1 MNAQGK
7 HTAPRHVQK
16 RRLRPVHRG
25 VAIVGAGAV
34 VITSAFFGVIGA
46 TSTELPTYAPVRDV
60 VADDFGREASDA
72 WGAAETGGDYALSSP
87 QNFAVDGNAGLAELP
102 RSGSSLTASLDGVSV
117 RDVLSSTTVAV
128 PELPTA
134 GNGVYAGIQS
144 RVSATS
150 YYLVSVRVAPGGR
163 AFLTALRVVGS
174 TAKQVDLVRDVPVA
188 TGLVEGDALHLDVE
202 VTGTTDVQVR
212 ARAYTGDT
220 APDWQLTT
228 NDTSDARLEKAG
240 AVALWAYVSSKS
252 EPVDVAFDSVSATE
266 LERLEE
272 PPAPEPT
279 DTSAPPVDPDDP
291 DDPQDPETP
300 DGRGEPGAATI
311 GTTEY
316 PVPADA
322 LFAESAGSVAGKGS
336 KASPFASLTA
346 AIAAAPSGATIV
358 LREGEYHGSFV
369 IPRGK
374 RLTIQSYP
382 GEAVWLDG
390 SREVAGWEKDGSRW
404 RLDDW
409 TVRFDAS
416 PTYSRGA
423 RDGTAPGWQF
433 VNPDYPMAAHPDQV
447 WIDGEPLDQVASA
460 GKLTK
465 GTFYVS
471 DDADRLYLGSDP
483 KGKEVR
489 AADTVKALVIAG
501 AGSTVRGIGIRN
513 YSPSVP
519 DMGAVAV
526 SANNVTIENVAIVD
540 AATTGLATF
549 ASNTTLRNVTIDGA
563 GMLGAQASTADGLKA
578 SELRI
583 VNNNAE
589 HFNRAPVAGGFKIHK
604 SRGVAVTDSSFVG
617 NLGNGLWFDE
627 SVYNMKIAGND
638 IVGSTGNGLVVEL
651 SATAL
656 VADNI
661 ITDSGKDGILV
672 SDSGH
677 IDIWN
682 NTIARN
688 DRSINIVQ
696 GDRRAADLSLPGH
709 DRRQKLPDPTVTW
722 ITEDIS
728 IGNNILAEGFGKCV
742 LCVEDYSH
750 ERSAAQMQIS
760 SDGNV
765 FQRISAKEPTWAV
778 VWSRGKGN
786 PQTFN
791 SIAEFSKAT
800 GRDSDSLALD
810 AEPALDGTA
819 LAPAVRSVESAI
831 ARPLPSHVAAGVQR
845 PTGVRHLGAWD

>member
-7 HTAPRHVQK
+7 HTARRHVQT
-16 RRLRPVHRG
+16 RRLRPVRRI

-34 VITSAFFGVIGA
+34 VITSAFFGVIAA

-60 VADDFGREASDA
+60 VTDDFGREASDG
-72 WGAAETGGDYALSSP
+72 WGTAETGGDYALSSP
-87 QNFAVDGNAGLAELP
+87 QNFAVDGSAGLAELP
-102 RSGSSLTASLDGVSV
+102 RSGASLTASLDGVSV

-128 PELPTA
+128 PELPTV

-150 YYLVSVRVAPGGR
+150 HYLVSVRVAPGGR

-202 VTGTTDVQVR
+202 VTGTIDVRVR

-220 APDWQLTT
+220 APEWQLTT
-228 NDTSDARLEKAG
+228 SDSSDARLEKAG
-240 AVALWAYVSSKS
+240 GVALWAYVSSKS
-252 EPVDVAFDSVSATE
+252 EPVDVAFDSLASAE
-266 LERLEE
+266 LELVEE
-272 PPAPEPT
+272 PETPAPEPT
-279 DTSAPPVDPDDP
+279 EPTSPPT
-291 DDPQDPETP
+291 DPEEP

-316 PVPADA
+316 PVPAGA
-322 LFAESAGSVAGKGS
+322 LFVDPAGPTAGKGS
-336 KASPFASLTA
+336 KASPFATLTA
-346 AIAAAPSGATIV
+346 AIAAAPAGSTIV

-374 RLTIQSYP
+374 KLTIQSYP
-382 GEAVWLDG
+382 GEEVWLDG
-390 SREVAGWEKDGSRW
+390 SREVTGWEKNGDRW
-404 RLDDW
+404 RVEGW
-409 TVRFDAS
+409 TVQFDAS

-447 WIDGEPLDQVASA
+447 WVDGEPQAQVNSA
-460 GKLTK
+460 DKLAK
-465 GTFYVS
+465 GTFFVAS
-471 DDADRLYLGSDP
+471 DTDRLYLGSDP

-540 AATTGLATF
+540 AATTGLASF
-549 ASNTTLRNVTIDGA
+549 ASNTTLRNVTITGA
-563 GMLGAQASTADGLKA
+563 GMLGAQASTADGFTATGLLI
-578 SELRI
+578 SG
-583 VNNNAE
+583 NNAE
-589 HFNRAPVAGGFKIHK
+589 HFNRAPVAGGVKIHK
-604 SRGVAVTDSSFVG
+604 SRGVSVTGSSFVN

-627 SVYNMKIAGND
+627 SVYNMKIASND
-638 IVGSTGNGLVVEL
+638 ISGSTGNGLVVEL

-656 VADNI
+656 IADNI

-728 IGNNILAEGFGKCV
+728 IGNNVLAEGFGKCV

-765 FQRISAKEPTWAV
+765 FQRVSAKEPAWAI
-778 VWSRGKGN
+778 VWSRGAGN
-786 PQTFN
+786 PQTFT

-800 GRDSDSLALD
+800 GQDSDSLALD
-810 AEPALDGTA
+810 AEPALDGDA